1 MTDALIKTDGTTA
14 GLSAGAPIAD
24 TDVIEIQ
31 QTTVAPASTVY
42 EPFSAIKTWIKSWIA
57 ASDVGLGYGS
67 PRNRFYAYTDCTQAG
82 GSTFTDHWATGYSG
96 TGSQPFTVSS
106 LAGTLGVISLGL
118 GTTTTGRAS
127 WTGGASLH
135 SILMGQG
142 QARFQ
147 SKFAIHVLSDGTNT
161 YTTRLG
167 FIDSLTGESTDGC
180 FFRYTDGVNGGKW
193 QAVCRSNNTE
203 TAVDT
208 GVTPVADAF
217 QRFEIIVNAA
227 GTSVSFFIDGV
238 QVGGAVT
245 TNIPTGASRVTGY
258 GAMGLKS
265 AGTTSTSAGYIDYM
279 EVEVL
284 FTSAR

>member
-1 MTDALIKTDGTTA
+1 MADYDLKSIT
-14 GLSAGAPIAD
+14 AD
-24 TDVIEIQ
+24 TDG
-31 QTTVAPASTVY
+31 P
-42 EPFSAIKTWIKSWIA
+42 SADTELLFGSPDQSSGTPKPYSFAGIKTWIKSWIA

-67 PRNRFYAYTDCTQAG
+67 PRNRFYAYTDCIQAS
-82 GSTFTDHWATGYSG
+82 GSTFTDHWATSYAG
-96 TGSQPFTVSS
+96 TGSQPFSVPSV
-106 LAGTLGVISLGL
+106 AGTLGVITLNL

-127 WTGGASLH
+127 WADNSFQT
-135 SILMGQG
+135 IIMGQG

-167 FIDSLTGESTDGC
+167 FIDSATAESTDGC
-180 FFRYTDGVNGGKW
+180 FFRYTDSVNGGKW

-227 GTSVSFFIDGV
+227 GTSASFFIDGV

>member
-14 GLSAGAPIAD
+14 GLSAGGAITD
-24 TDVIEIQ
+24 TDVIEVQ
-31 QTTVAPASTVY
+31 QTTDAPASTVF
-42 EPFSAIKTWIKSWIA
+42 EPFSAVKTWIKSWIA
-57 ASDVGLGYGS
+57 ASDVGLGYDS
-67 PRNRFYAYTDCTQAG
+67 PRNRFYAFTDCVNSS
-82 GSTFTDHWATGYSG
+82 GSMISDHWTTGYAG
-96 TGSQPFTVSS
+96 TGSQPVTVSS
-106 LAGTLGVISLGL
+106 LAGTLGVLSLGL

-127 WTGGASLH
+127 WTGSASLQ
-135 SILMGQG
+135 SIIMGQG

-147 SKFAIHVLSDGTNT
+147 SKFAIHTLSDGTNT
-161 YTTRLG
+161 YTTRIG
-167 FIDSLTGESTDGC
+167 FIDSVTGESTDGC
-180 FFRYTDGVNGGKW
+180 FFRYTDSVNGGKW

-208 GVTPVADAF
+208 GVTPVVDTF
-217 QRFEIIVNAA
+217 QRFEVQVNAA
-227 GTSVSFFIDGV
+227 GTSVSFFIEGV